1 MKSADIETGTVYA
14 YRRSIHN
21 GYTPTLVLDTS
32 QMWERHYRREGPAF
46 TPRPGKRPGKIGGY
60 SAKAWGFLAVKAS
73 AWYIGE
79 DDTDGPERLTAWLA
93 MVDDPHHLTPE
104 SVEALRKSLPKGL
117 EMTYV
122 DNRHL
127 IGEWSAV
134 IEDAEAE
141 DAAHRAAL
149 RAADDE
155 RQARDQLNARCAA
168 VFRERVPARSYMYDS
183 YANTVTMDVHTF
195 AALIAVIEAAAPRP
209 GDQ

>member
-14 YRRSIHN
+14 YRRGAHG

-32 QMWERHYRREGPAF
+32 QMWERHYRREGHAF
-46 TPRPGKRPGKIGGY
+46 TPRPGKRPGKLGGY
-60 SAKAWGFLAVKAS
+60 SSTAWGFLAVKAA
-73 AWYIGE
+73 AWYVGE
-79 DDTDGPERLTAWLA
+79 DDATGPEQLTEWLA

-117 EMTYV
+117 EMTYI

-141 DAAHRAAL
+141 DAA
-149 RAADDE
+149 
-155 RQARDQLNARCAA
+155 ARDQRDREAAERRRLAAVYERTLAAWRERFGPQSGFVWDSYTTDSFNARVPLDMLAELLG
-168 VFRERVPARSYMYDS
+168 ER
-183 YANTVTMDVHTF
+183 TT
-195 AALIAVIEAAAPRP
+195 E
-209 GDQ
+209 Q